1 MLAYDG
7 ETCGRIKRFTPEKA
21 WLPVPPHILYSH
33 LLRVCTSNRL
43 CGFLLEAR
51 RMGKADKAVITLQLK
66 TGRN

>member
-51 RMGKADKAVITLQLK
+51 RMGKADAAVITLQLK
-66 TGRN
+66 TVRN